1 MAKSVYYYQLGA
13 GSKVDPYRE
22 VKESIKAIY
31 HRHKGRYGYRR
42 VQEELG
48 HQNYYLNPKTVQ
60 KLMSRLHLKSTVRP
74 KRYQSDKGPQ
84 GKAAPNL
91 LERNFAATA
100 PNQKWVTDV
109 TQFNIAG
116 KKVYLSPVLDLYNG
130 EIISYEIADRPQM
143 SMVMQMLQ
151 KAFKKLKSK
160 DKPMLHSDQGW
171 HYRITPYQQILKQ
184 NGITQSMSRKG
195 NCLDNAV
202 MENWFGIMKTEFFY
216 QEKFESVQSF
226 KAGLK
231 EYIHYYNHDRIKQK
245 LKGLSPVQ
253 YRTQSLLVT

>member
-171 HYRITPYQQILKQ
+171 HYRIAPYQQILKQ

>member
-13 GSKVDPYRE
+13 GSKADPYRE
-22 VKESIKAIY
+22 VKERIKTIY

-48 HQNYYLNPKTVQ
+48 HQNCYLNPKTVQ
-60 KLMSRLHLKSTVRP
+60 KLMGRLHLKSTVRP
-74 KRYQSDKGPQ
+74 KRYQSYRGSV

-91 LERNFAATA
+91 LERNFKATT

-109 TQFNIAG
+109 TQFNILG
-116 KKVYLSPVLDLYNG
+116 HKVYLSPVLDLYNG
-130 EIISYEIADRPQM
+130 EIISYAITDHPQM
-143 SMVMQMLQ
+143 NMVEQMLQ
-151 KAFKKLKSK
+151 KAFKKLKPK

-171 HYRITPYQQILKQ
+171 HYRMASYQQTLKQ
-184 NGITQSMSRKG
+184 KGIIQSMSRKG

-216 QEKFESVQSF
+216 RKRFESIESF
-226 KAGLK
+226 KTELK

-245 LKGLSPVQ
+245 LKGLSPVN
-253 YRTQSLLVT
+253 YRTQSLVLS

>member
-1 MAKSVYYYQLGA
+1 MPRSVYYYQL
-13 GSKVDPYRE
+13 SVSNKTDPYLD
-22 VKESIKAIY
+22 VKTRIGVIY

-42 VQEELG
+42 VQTELG
-48 HQNYYLNPKTVQ
+48 HEKCHLNPKTVQ
-60 KLMSRLHLKSTVRP
+60 KLMSKLGLKSTVRP
-74 KRYQSDKGPQ
+74 KRYQSYKGPE

-91 LERNFAATA
+91 LERKFNATE

-116 KKVYLSPVLDLYNG
+116 KKVYLSPVLDLYNQ
-130 EIISYEIADRPQM
+130 EIISYEIADHPQM
-143 SMVMQMLQ
+143 SMVMQMLN
-151 KAFKKLKSK
+151 KAFKRLQPK
-160 DKPMLHSDQGW
+160 DKLMLHSDQGW
-171 HYRITPYQQILKQ
+171 HYRIAPYQMALKQ
-184 NGITQSMSRKG
+184 KGVAQSMSRKG

-216 QEKFESVQSF
+216 QKKFDDVQSF
-226 KAGLK
+226 KTELK